1 MARAVILIL
10 AALAA
15 SACGG
20 GSSSSTPTSPSQPS
34 APYSQTDL
42 RVGTGTEAT
51 NGRTLTVNYTLWLFS
66 PSGTDGKGQQIQ
78 TTVGGSPFNFVLGTN
93 QVISGWNQGVPGM
106 RVGGLRRLVLP
117 PSLAYGSTGNGPI
130 SGNETIVFE
139 IELLAGQ
146 ESPVR

>member
-1 MARAVILIL
+1 MYRTPLVVLL

-20 GSSSSTPTSPSQPS
+20 GSSSTPTAPSTPPPT
-34 APYSQTDL
+34 APYSQTDV

-51 NGRTLTVNYTLWLFS
+51 NGRTLSVNYTLWLYS
-66 PSGTDGKGQQIQ
+66 PTGTDGKGQQIQ
-78 TTVGGSPFNFVLGTN
+78 TTVGGNPFSFVLGSN

-117 PSLAYGSTGNGPI
+117 PALAYGATGNGPI
-130 SGNETIVFE
+130 PPNATIVFD
-139 IELLAGQ
+139 IELLGVQ
-146 ESPVR
+146 